1 MPDGL
6 VYLNSWISNDLGR
19 CFQLMEADD
28 RDLFE
33 SWISNWDDVMEFE
46 VVPVVSSTEAS
57 ALALRD

>member
-6 VYLNSWISNDLGR
+6 VVLNSWISADLGC

-33 SWISNWDDVMEFE
+33 TWISNWDDVMEFE

>member
-6 VYLNSWISNDLGR
+6 VHLNSWISNDLGR

-33 SWISNWDDVMEFE
+33 SWISNWDDVMDFE